1 MSDII
6 VGIDLGTT
14 NSEIAVVRNGHIE
27 IINIEAGVNILP
39 SVVGLGD
46 DGVLLVGAAA
56 RNQYVLHPERTIR
69 SVKRRMGE
77 ATHLVLGDKQYSPP
91 EISAMILLRL
101 KKIAETH
108 LGTAVSKAVITV
120 PAYFSDAQR
129 QATREAGE
137 IAGLEVVRI
146 LNEPTA
152 AALAY
157 GAHRSAQ
164 TGATPATQARKALVY
179 DLGGGT
185 FDVSV
190 VNMEGDVVEV
200 LASHGNNHLGGDD
213 FDRCIVDF
221 VMTHLGTAHGIDS
234 ATAAASPIAMA
245 RLQRA
250 AEAAKITLSSHPY
263 ATLAEEFLFE
273 KDGAPVHLSLE
284 ISRHE
289 YEALI
294 EPYIHETMDAVHVAL
309 SGAKLAVA
317 AMDEVLLVGG
327 ATRTPMV
334 ARLLEALTG
343 ILPHSEIDPDL
354 CVAMGAAI
362 QGEIITGGT
371 TPTVLI
377 DVTPYTFGTSTFAD
391 MNGREYPYCF
401 VPLIRRNT
409 PIPASH
415 SDVFYTMFDNQKAV
429 EVTVFQGEAPDALDN
444 IEIGRFVVEGLRQVP
459 AGNPIVLDF
468 SIDINGILQVRASE
482 KKSGLEFTITIDN
495 AISRFSD
502 GKLEEARK
510 RISSMFADD
519 FGDDDESDESGES
532 DTSGAD
538 GPAAALPLAQ
548 RRSLVEALALIEK
561 AERLLKTAGA
571 DDREDLVDNIEA
583 VRDAM
588 ADERG
593 AEALSLAVAELADV
607 LYYIEN

>member
-1 MSDII
+1 MSEII

-14 NSEIAVVRNGHIE
+14 NSEIAVVRNGRIE
-27 IINIEAGVNILP
+27 ILDIEAGVPGVPILP

-46 DGVLLVGAAA
+46 DDVLLVGAAA

-77 ATHLVLGDKQYSPP
+77 ATHLALGDKQYSPP

-101 KKIAETH
+101 KKIAEAH
-108 LGTAVSKAVITV
+108 LGVAVSKAVITV

-157 GAHRSAQ
+157 GAHHSAQ
-164 TGATPATQARKALVY
+164 AGSKVGTQTRKALVY

-190 VNMEGDVVEV
+190 VNMEGVVVEV

-221 VMTHLGTAHGIDS
+221 VLEHLNTAHGIDN
-234 ATAAASPIAMA
+234 ATAVASPIAMA
-245 RLQRA
+245 RLHRA
-250 AEAAKITLSSHPY
+250 AEAAKIALSSHPY
-263 ATLAEEFLFE
+263 ATLAEEFLYE
-273 KDGAPVHLSLE
+273 KNGAPVHLSLE

-289 YEALI
+289 YEAMI

-309 SGAKLAVA
+309 SGAKLAVSA
-317 AMDEVLLVGG
+317 LDEVLLVGG

-343 ILPHSEIDPDL
+343 ILPHGEIDPDL

-362 QGEIITGGT
+362 QGEIIAGGT

-377 DVTPYTFGTSTFAD
+377 DVTPYTFGTSTVAELG
-391 MNGREYPYCF
+391 GREYPHCF

-415 SDVFYTMFDNQKAV
+415 GKVFYTMFDNQEAV
-429 EVTVFQGEAPDALDN
+429 EVTVYQGEAPDALDN
-444 IEIGRFVVEGLRQVP
+444 IEIGQFVVEGLRQVP
-459 AGNPIVLDF
+459 AGNPIVIDF

-495 AISRFSD
+495 AISRFQD
-502 GKLEEARK
+502 GKLDEARQ

-519 FGDDDESDESGES
+519 FGPDDEV
-532 DTSGAD
+532 DTSETDA
-538 GPAAALPLAQ
+538 PTAALPLAQ
-548 RRSLVEALALIEK
+548 RRHQVEALALVEK

-571 DDREDLVDNIEA
+571 DDREDLIDNIEA

-588 ADERG
+588 SDAGEDDD
-593 AEALSLAVAELADV
+593 AQLLQAMASLADV
-607 LYYIEN
+607 LYYLEN

>member
-1 MSDII
+1 MSDTI

-14 NSEIAVVRNGHIE
+14 NSEIAVVRNGRIE
-27 IINIEAGVNILP
+27 VIDIENGVPMLP
-39 SVVGLGD
+39 SVVGLGED
-46 DGVLLVGAAA
+46 NALLVGAAA

-77 ATHLVLGDKQYSPP
+77 ATRLALGDQQYSPP

-101 KKIAETH
+101 KKIAEAH
-108 LGTAVSKAVITV
+108 LGSAVQRAVITV

-137 IAGLEVVRI
+137 IAGLDVVRI

-157 GAHRSAQ
+157 GAHRSADA
-164 TGATPATQARKALVY
+164 GAAANPASRKSLVY

-185 FDVSV
+185 FDVSI
-190 VNMEGDVVEV
+190 VNMEGDLVEV
-200 LASHGNNHLGGDD
+200 LASHGNNRLGGDD

-221 VMTHLGTAHGIDS
+221 VLAHLGRTHGIDA

-250 AEAAKITLSSHPY
+250 AEAGKIALSERPY

-294 EPYIHETMDAVHVAL
+294 EPYISETLDAVHVAL
-309 SGAKLAVA
+309 SGAKLTVSDL
-317 AMDEVLLVGG
+317 DEVLLVGG

-343 ILPHSEIDPDL
+343 IAPHGEINPDL

-362 QGEIITGGT
+362 QGQTIAGGAS
-371 TPTVLI
+371 PSVLI
-377 DVTPYTFGTSTFAD
+377 DVTPYTFGTSSYGHLD
-391 MNGREYPYCF
+391 GREYPYCF

-409 PIPASH
+409 PIPASR
-415 SDVFYTMFDNQKAV
+415 SDVFYTMHDNQEEV
-429 EVTVFQGEAPDALDN
+429 DVTVFQGEAQDALDN
-444 IEIGRFVVEGLRQVP
+444 IEIGRFLVEGLRKVP
-459 AGNPIVLDF
+459 SGNPIVIDF

-482 KKSGLEFTITIDN
+482 KKTGLQYAITIDN
-495 AISRFSD
+495 AISRFED
-502 GKLEEARK
+502 GKLDEARG
-510 RISSMFADD
+510 RIRAMFDADD
-519 FGDDDESDESGES
+519 ALSADADSDNQSSEVV
-532 DTSGAD
+532 
-538 GPAAALPLAQ
+538 PLGH
-548 RRSLVEALALIEK
+548 RRSVVEALALVEK
-561 AERLLKTAGA
+561 AERLLTTAGA
-571 DDREDLVDNIEA
+571 DDREDLIDNIEA
-583 VRDAM
+583 VRDAVTDSDGADDAGLHQAM
-588 ADERG
+588 A
-593 AEALSLAVAELADV
+593 SLADV
-607 LYYIEN
+607 LYYLDN

>member
-1 MSDII
+1 MSDTI

-14 NSEIAVVRNGHIE
+14 NSEIAIVRNGRIE
-27 IINIEAGVNILP
+27 VIDVENGVPMLP

-46 DGVLLVGAAA
+46 DNVLLVGAAA

-77 ATHLVLGDKQYSPP
+77 ATRLELGDKQYSPP

-101 KKIAETH
+101 KQIAEAH
-108 LGTAVSKAVITV
+108 LGAAVKRAVITV

-157 GAHRSAQ
+157 GAHRRAETGSAAS
-164 TGATPATQARKALVY
+164 TAARKALVY

-185 FDVSV
+185 FDVSI

-213 FDRCIVDF
+213 FDRCIVNFALDY
-221 VMTHLGTAHGIDS
+221 LDLAHGID
-234 ATAAASPIAMA
+234 AAMAAASPIAMA

-250 AEAAKITLSSHPY
+250 AEVAKITLSDRPY
-263 ATLAEEFLFE
+263 ATLSEEFLFE

-284 ISRHE
+284 ISRTE

-294 EPYIHETMDAVHVAL
+294 EPYISETMDAVHVAL
-309 SGAKLAVA
+309 SGARLAVSQL
-317 AMDEVLLVGG
+317 DEVLLVGG
-327 ATRTPMV
+327 TTRTPMV
-334 ARLLEALTG
+334 SRLLEALTG
-343 ILPHSEIDPDL
+343 IAPHGEINPDL

-362 QGEIITGGT
+362 QGQTIAGGAS
-371 TPTVLI
+371 PTVLI
-377 DVTPYTFGTSTFAD
+377 DVTPYTFGTSTFGVLD
-391 MNGREYPYCF
+391 GREYPYCF

-409 PIPASH
+409 PIPAARSE
-415 SDVFYTMFDNQKAV
+415 VFYTLVDNQEKV
-429 EVTVFQGEAPDALDN
+429 DVTVFQGEAPDALDN
-444 IEIGRFVVEGLRQVP
+444 IEIGRFMVEGLRKVP
-459 AGNPIVLDF
+459 AGNPIVLEF

-482 KKSGLEFTITIDN
+482 KKTGLEYAITIDN
-495 AISRFSD
+495 AISRFED
-502 GKLEEARK
+502 GKLDEARD
-510 RISSMFADD
+510 RIRAML
-519 FGDDDESDESGES
+519 GDD
-532 DTSGAD
+532 TSSFASANADAQEGA
-538 GPAAALPLAQ
+538 PSAEQLAH
-548 RRSLVEALALIEK
+548 RRSRVEALALLEK
-561 AERLLKTAGA
+561 AERLLKTADA
-571 DDREDLVDNIEA
+571 DDREDLIDNMEA

-588 ADERG
+588 KTDADTNAVE
-593 AEALSLAVAELADV
+593 AEAELEQATAALADV
-607 LYYIEN
+607 LYYLDQ

>member
-14 NSEIAVVRNGHIE
+14 NSEIALVRNGHIE
-27 IINIEAGVNILP
+27 IINIEADVKILP

-46 DGVLLVGAAA
+46 DNVLLVGAAA

-77 ATHLVLGDKQYSPP
+77 ATYLKLGDTQYSPP

-101 KKIAETH
+101 KKIAENH
-108 LGTAVSKAVITV
+108 LGAAVSKAVITV

-129 QATREAGE
+129 QATREAGQ

-157 GAHRSAQ
+157 GAHRSVKS
-164 TGATPATQARKALVY
+164 GAAADLQARMALVY

-190 VNMEGDVVEV
+190 VNMEGEVVEV

-221 VMTHLGTAHGIDS
+221 VQKHLETAHAIDA
-234 ATAAASPIAMA
+234 ATLAGSPIAMA

-250 AEAAKITLSSHPY
+250 AEVAKITLSSHPY

-273 KDGAPVHLSLE
+273 KDGVPVHLSLE

-294 EPYIHETMDAVHVAL
+294 EPYIHETMDAVQVAL
-309 SGAKLAVA
+309 SGAKLTVGAI
-317 AMDEVLLVGG
+317 DEVLLVGG

-343 ILPHSEIDPDL
+343 IQPHSEIDPDL

-362 QGEIITGGT
+362 QGEIIAGGT

-377 DVTPYTFGTSTFAD
+377 DVTPYTFGTSTFGD
-391 MNGREYPYCF
+391 FGGREYPYCF

-415 SDVFYTMFDNQKAV
+415 SEVFYTMHDNQQAV

-444 IEIGRFVVEGLRQVP
+444 IEIGRFVVEGLRHVP
-459 AGNPIVLDF
+459 AGNPIVIDF
-468 SIDINGILQVRASE
+468 SIDINGILHVRASE

-502 GKLEEARK
+502 GKLDETRK
-510 RISSMFADD
+510 RISSMFADG
-519 FGDDDESDESGES
+519 FGDDAEFDEADTAETDEA
-532 DTSGAD
+532 T
-538 GPAAALPLAQ
+538 AALPLAQ
-548 RRSLVEALALIEK
+548 RRNQVEALALIEK

-571 DDREDLVDNIEA
+571 DDREDLIDTIEA

-588 ADERG
+588 TDAPESDP
-593 AEALSLAVAELADV
+593 AALQQAVAELADV

>member
-14 NSEIAVVRNGHIE
+14 NSEIAVVRNGRIE
-27 IINIEAGVNILP
+27 VIDIEPGMPILP

-46 DGVLLVGAAA
+46 DNVLLVGAAA

-77 ATHLVLGDKQYSPP
+77 ATQLALGDKQYSPP
-91 EISAMILLRL
+91 EVSAMILLRL
-101 KKIAETH
+101 KKVAEAH
-108 LGTAVSKAVITV
+108 LGATVSKAVITV

-164 TGATPATQARKALVY
+164 GITDASAKARKALVY

-221 VMTHLGTAHGIDS
+221 ALAHLDTAHGIDN
-234 ATAAASPIAMA
+234 AIAAASPIAMA

-250 AEAAKITLSSHPY
+250 AEVAKITLSNHPY
-263 ATLAEEFLFE
+263 ATLSEEFLFE
-273 KDGAPVHLSLE
+273 KDGVPVHLSLE

-289 YEALI
+289 YETLI

-309 SGAKLAVA
+309 SGAKLPVSAI
-317 AMDEVLLVGG
+317 DEVLLVGG

-343 ILPHSEIDPDL
+343 IQPHGEIDADL
-354 CVAMGAAI
+354 CVAMGAAV
-362 QGEIITGGT
+362 QGEIIAGGT

-377 DVTPYTFGTSTFAD
+377 DVTPYTFGTSAMGMMGERD
-391 MNGREYPYCF
+391 YPYCF

-415 SDVFYTMFDNQKAV
+415 SEVFYTMFDNQKAV
-429 EVTVFQGEAPDALDN
+429 DVMVYQGEAPDALDN

-468 SIDINGILQVRASE
+468 SIDINGILLVRASE
-482 KKSGLEFTITIDN
+482 KKSGLEHTITIDN
-495 AISRFSD
+495 AISRFQD
-502 GKLEEARK
+502 DKLDAARQ
-510 RISSMFADD
+510 RISAMFADD
-519 FGDDDESDESGES
+519 FGSDDA
-532 DTSGAD
+532 AD
-538 GPAAALPLAQ
+538 IADVDDVAAPTTAQPLAQ
-548 RRSLVEALALIEK
+548 RRNAVEALALVEK
-561 AERLLKTAGA
+561 AERLLKTASA
-571 DDREDLVDNIEA
+571 DDREDLIDNMEA
-583 VRDAM
+583 VRDALLAADAGDM
-588 ADERG
+588 AQLPP
-593 AEALSLAVAELADV
+593 AMAALADV
-607 LYYIEN
+607 LYYLEN

>member
-6 VGIDLGTT
+6 AGIDLGTT
-14 NSEIAVVRNGHIE
+14 NSEIAIVRNGRIE
-27 IINIEAGVNILP
+27 ILEIENGVPILP

-46 DGVLLVGAAA
+46 DNVLLVGAAA
-56 RNQYVLHPERTIR
+56 RNQYVLHPERTIH

-77 ATHLVLGDKQYSPP
+77 ATQLTLGDKQYSPQ

-101 KKIAETH
+101 KKIAEAH
-108 LGTAVSKAVITV
+108 LGAAVSRAVITV

-164 TGATPATQARKALVY
+164 AENATDRAKARKALVY

-185 FDVSV
+185 FDVSL

-213 FDRCIVDF
+213 FDHCIINFALD
-221 VMTHLGTAHGIDS
+221 HLNTAHGIDA

-250 AEAAKITLSSHPY
+250 AEAAKIALSDRPY
-263 ATLAEEFLFE
+263 ATLAEEYLFE

-289 YEALI
+289 YEEMI
-294 EPYIHETMDAVHVAL
+294 EPFISETMDAVHVAL
-309 SGAKLAVA
+309 TGAHLAVSDI
-317 AMDEVLLVGG
+317 DEVLLVGG

-334 ARLLEALTG
+334 ARLLESLTG
-343 ILPHSEIDPDL
+343 MQPHGEIDPDL

-362 QGEIITGGT
+362 QGEVIAGGT

-377 DVTPYTFGTSTFAD
+377 DVTPYTFGTSSLAELGGTL
-391 MNGREYPYCF
+391 YPYCF

-409 PIPASH
+409 PIPAAH
-415 SDVFYTMFDNQKAV
+415 SEVFYTVVDNQEKV

-444 IEIGRFVVEGLRQVP
+444 IEIGRFMVEGLRKVP
-459 AGNPIVLDF
+459 SGNPIVLDF
-468 SIDINGILQVRASE
+468 TLDINGILHVRARE
-482 KKSGLEFTITIDN
+482 KKTGLECAITIDN
-495 AISRFSD
+495 AISRFAD
-502 GKLEEARK
+502 GKLEEARS
-510 RISSMFADD
+510 RISAM
-519 FGDDDESDESGES
+519 FGDEDGSVEDVDSVDTDDSE
-532 DTSGAD
+532 
-538 GPAAALPLAQ
+538 PAATATGH
-548 RRSLVEALALIEK
+548 RRSVVEANALVEK

-571 DDREDLVDNIEA
+571 DDREDLIDGIEA
-583 VRDAM
+583 VRDVLTSATADDDAALQRCM
-588 ADERG
+588 A
-593 AEALSLAVAELADV
+593 ALADV
-607 LYYIEN
+607 LYYLDN

>member
-1 MSDII
+1 MSDTI

-14 NSEIAVVRNGHIE
+14 NSEIAVVRDGRIEVITIENG
-27 IINIEAGVNILP
+27 VPMLP
-39 SVVGLGD
+39 SVVGLGED
-46 DGVLLVGAAA
+46 HALLVGAAA

-69 SVKRRMGE
+69 SIKRRMGE
-77 ATHLVLGDKQYSPP
+77 ATRLQLGDKQYSPP

-101 KKIAETH
+101 KKIAQAH
-108 LGTAVSKAVITV
+108 LGAAVQRAVITV

-146 LNEPTA
+146 INEPTA

-157 GAHRSAQ
+157 GAHRRADAQ
-164 TGATPATQARKALVY
+164 APAKVSRKSLVY

-190 VNMEGDVVEV
+190 VNMEGDLVEV
-200 LASHGNNHLGGDD
+200 LASHGNNRLGGDD

-221 VMTHLGTAHGIDS
+221 VLAHLARTDGIDA
-234 ATAAASPIAMA
+234 ATAVASPIAMA

-250 AEAAKITLSSHPY
+250 AEAGKIALSERPY

-294 EPYIHETMDAVHVAL
+294 EPYITETMDAVHVAL
-309 SGAKLAVA
+309 SGAKLTVSDL
-317 AMDEVLLVGG
+317 DEVLLVGG

-343 ILPHSEIDPDL
+343 IAPHGEINPDL

-362 QGEIITGGT
+362 QGQTIAGGAS
-371 TPTVLI
+371 PMVLI
-377 DVTPYTFGTSTFAD
+377 DVTPYTFGTSSFGILD
-391 MNGREYPYCF
+391 GREYPYCF
-401 VPLIRRNT
+401 VPLIRSNT
-409 PIPASH
+409 PIPASR
-415 SDVFYTMFDNQKAV
+415 SDVFYTMYDNQV
-429 EVTVFQGEAPDALDN
+429 EVDVTVFQGEAPDALDN
-444 IEIGRFVVEGLRQVP
+444 IEIGRFLVEGLREVP

-482 KKSGLEFTITIDN
+482 KKTGLQYAITIEN
-495 AISRFSD
+495 AISRFED
-502 GKLEEARK
+502 GKLNEARG
-510 RISSMFADD
+510 RIRAMF
-519 FGDDDESDESGES
+519 DDD
-532 DTSGAD
+532 T
-538 GPAAALPLAQ
+538 ALPVDTDVDAKDDETQPDAGRLEH
-548 RRSLVEALALIEK
+548 RRSIVEAEALIEK

-571 DDREDLVDNIEA
+571 DDREDLIDNIEA

-588 ADERG
+588 ASDTAQAD
-593 AEALSLAVAELADV
+593 AELQKAMAALADV
-607 LYYIEN
+607 LYYLD

>member
-1 MSDII
+1 MSDVV

-14 NSEIAVVRNGHIE
+14 NSEIAVVRNSRIEVIE
-27 IINIEAGVNILP
+27 IDNGAPILP

-77 ATHLVLGDKQYSPP
+77 PINLALGDKEYSPP

-101 KKIAETH
+101 KQIAEAH
-108 LGTAVSKAVITV
+108 LGVTVGRAVITV
-120 PAYFSDAQR
+120 PAYFSDSQR

-157 GAHRSAQ
+157 GARR
-164 TGATPATQARKALVY
+164 GAMDAGSTAPKTARKALVY

-185 FDVSV
+185 FDVSI

-200 LASHGNNHLGGDD
+200 LASHGNNRLGGDD

-221 VMTHLGTAHGIDS
+221 ALDHLRSVHGVDA
-234 ATAAASPIAMA
+234 ATASASPIALA

-250 AEAAKITLSSHPY
+250 AESAKITLSDRPY

-273 KDGAPVHLSLE
+273 INGAPIHLSLE

-289 YEALI
+289 YEAMI
-294 EPYIHETMDAVHVAL
+294 AHYISETMDAVHVAL
-309 SGAKLAVA
+309 TGAHLAVA
-317 AMDEVLLVGG
+317 DIDEVLLVGG

-334 ARLLEALTG
+334 SRLLETLTG
-343 ILPHSEIDPDL
+343 IQPHGEIDPDL

-362 QGEIITGGT
+362 LGETIAGRA
-371 TPTVLI
+371 TPSVLI
-377 DVTPYTFGTSTFAD
+377 DVTPYTFGTSSVAELD
-391 MNGREYPYCF
+391 GREYPYCF

-409 PIPASH
+409 PIPASR
-415 SDVFYTMFDNQKAV
+415 SEVFYTMVDNQEMV
-429 EVTVFQGEAPDALDN
+429 DVTVFQGEAPDALDN
-444 IEIGRFVVEGLRQVP
+444 IEIGRFLVEGLRKVP

-468 SIDINGILQVRASE
+468 SIDINGILRVRASE
-482 KKSGLEFTITIDN
+482 KASGLEYAITIDN
-495 AISRFSD
+495 ALSRFQD
-502 GKLEEARK
+502 GKLDEARE
-510 RISSMFADD
+510 RIQSMFADNSEPATD
-519 FGDDDESDESGES
+519 AEYRAIDRQASDAPTE
-532 DTSGAD
+532 
-538 GPAAALPLAQ
+538 L
-548 RRSLVEALALIEK
+548 RRAMVEATALIEK

-571 DDREDLVDNIEA
+571 DDREDLIDNMEA

-588 ADERG
+588 ADSDAADVEVLRQSM
-593 AEALSLAVAELADV
+593 AALADV
-607 LYYIEN
+607 LYYLES

>member
-1 MSDII
+1 MNEII

-14 NSEIAVVRNGHIE
+14 NSEIAVVRNGRIE
-27 IINIEAGVNILP
+27 VIDVTPGVPILP

-46 DGVLLVGAAA
+46 DAVLLVGAAA
-56 RNQYVLHPERTIR
+56 RNQYVLHPERTVR

-77 ATHLVLGDKQYSPP
+77 ATHLALGDKQYSPP
-91 EISAMILLRL
+91 EISAMILLQL
-101 KKIAETH
+101 KKVAEAH
-108 LGTAVSKAVITV
+108 LGAAVGKAVITV

-129 QATREAGE
+129 QATREAGQ

-157 GAHRSAQ
+157 GAHRSEQGSSAK
-164 TGATPATQARKALVY
+164 ARKALVY

-221 VMTHLGTAHGIDS
+221 ALAHLGTAHGIDS
-234 ATAAASPIAMA
+234 AMAAAAPIAMA

-273 KDGAPVHLSLE
+273 KDGLPVHLSLE

-309 SGAKLAVA
+309 SGAKLTVA
-317 AMDEVLLVGG
+317 AIDEVLLVGG

-343 ILPHSEIDPDL
+343 IQPHNEIDADL
-354 CVAMGAAI
+354 CVAMGAAV
-362 QGEIITGGT
+362 QGEIIAGGS

-377 DVTPYTFGTSTFAD
+377 DVTPYTFGTSA
-391 MNGREYPYCF
+391 MGMMGEQLYPYCF

-415 SDVFYTMFDNQKAV
+415 SEVFYTMADNQKAV
-429 EVTVFQGEAPDALDN
+429 DVMVYQGEASDALDN

-482 KKSGLEFTITIDN
+482 KKSGLEHSITIDN
-495 AISRFSD
+495 AISRFQD
-502 GKLEEARK
+502 GKLDAARE
-510 RISSMFADD
+510 RINAMFAEDAQP
-519 FGDDDESDESGES
+519 DDE
-532 DTSGAD
+532 AD
-538 GPAAALPLAQ
+538 RAAGTDSEASAQPLMQ
-548 RRSLVEALALIEK
+548 RRQEVEALALIEK

-571 DDREDLVDNIEA
+571 DDREDLIDSLEA
-583 VRDAM
+583 VRDALTKAGAGDAVELPAAM
-588 ADERG
+588 A
-593 AEALSLAVAELADV
+593 ALADV
-607 LYYIEN
+607 LYFLEN

>member
-1 MSDII
+1 MSEII

-14 NSEIAVVRNGHIE
+14 NSEIAVVRNGRIE
-27 IINIEAGVNILP
+27 IISIETGVNILP

-46 DGVLLVGAAA
+46 DNALLVGAAA

-77 ATHLVLGDKQYSPP
+77 ATYLTLGDKQYSPP

-101 KKIAETH
+101 KKIAEAH
-108 LGTAVSKAVITV
+108 LGSAVSKAVITV

-157 GAHRSAQ
+157 GAHRS
-164 TGATPATQARKALVY
+164 TLPYIPTDPRARKALVY

-190 VNMEGDVVEV
+190 VNMEGEVVEV

-213 FDRCIVDF
+213 FDLCIVNF
-221 VMTHLGTAHGIDS
+221 ALKHLDTVHGITD
-234 ATAAASPIAMA
+234 ATATASPIAMA

-250 AEAAKITLSSHPY
+250 AEAAKIALSSQPF

-273 KDGAPVHLSLE
+273 KNGTPVHLSLE
-284 ISRHE
+284 LSRHE

-309 SGAKLAVA
+309 SGAKLAVGA
-317 AMDEVLLVGG
+317 IDEVLLVGG

-343 ILPHSEIDPDL
+343 IQPHSEIDPDL
-354 CVAMGAAI
+354 CVAMGAAV
-362 QGEIITGGT
+362 QGEIIAGGT
-371 TPTVLI
+371 SPTVLI
-377 DVTPYTFGTSTFAD
+377 DVTPYTFGTSSVGD
-391 MNGREYPYCF
+391 LGGREYPYCF

-409 PIPASH
+409 PIPASR
-415 SDVFYTMFDNQKAV
+415 SEVFYTMFDNQKAV

-468 SIDINGILQVRASE
+468 SIDINGILQVRARE
-482 KKSGLEFTITIDN
+482 KKSGLEFSITIDN
-495 AISRFSD
+495 AIARFSD
-502 GKLEEARK
+502 GKLEEAR
-510 RISSMFADD
+510 RRVSSLFADEFD
-519 FGDDDESDESGES
+519 NEDATEALAADEQ
-532 DTSGAD
+532 
-538 GPAAALPLAQ
+538 AAALPLVQ
-548 RRSLVEALALIEK
+548 RRNLVEALALIEK

-571 DDREDLVDNIEA
+571 DDREDLIDSMEA

-588 ADERG
+588 A
-593 AEALSLAVAELADV
+593 AESDAAALPQAMAALADV
-607 LYYIEN
+607 LYYLEN

>member
-14 NSEIAVVRNGHIE
+14 NSEIAVVRHGRIE
-27 IINIEAGVNILP
+27 IIDIEAGVPILP

-46 DGVLLVGAAA
+46 DNVLLVGAAA

-77 ATHLVLGDKQYSPP
+77 ATHLALGDKQYSPP

-108 LGTAVSKAVITV
+108 LGVAVSKAVITV

-157 GAHRSAQ
+157 GAHRSTQ
-164 TGATPATQARKALVY
+164 TSAAEGAPTRKALVY

-190 VNMEGDVVEV
+190 VNMEGVVVEV

-213 FDRCIVDF
+213 FDQCIVDF
-221 VMTHLGTAHGIDS
+221 VLAHLNTAHGIDS

-245 RLQRA
+245 RLYRA
-250 AEAAKITLSSHPY
+250 AEAAKIALSSHPY
-263 ATLAEEFLFE
+263 ATLAEEFLYE
-273 KDGAPVHLSLE
+273 KNGAPVHLSLE

-289 YEALI
+289 YETMI
-294 EPYIHETMDAVHVAL
+294 EPFIHETMDAMHVAL
-309 SGAKLAVA
+309 SGAKLAVSA
-317 AMDEVLLVGG
+317 IDEVLLVGG

-343 ILPHSEIDPDL
+343 ILPHGEIDPDL

-362 QGEIITGGT
+362 QGEIIAGGT

-377 DVTPYTFGTSTFAD
+377 DVTPYTFGTSTVAD
-391 MNGREYPYCF
+391 LGGREYPYCF

-409 PIPASH
+409 PIPTSH
-415 SDVFYTMFDNQKAV
+415 SEVFYTMFDNQEAV
-429 EVTVFQGEAPDALDN
+429 EVTVFQGEEPDALDN
-444 IEIGRFVVEGLRQVP
+444 IEIGRFVVKGLRQVP
-459 AGNPIVLDF
+459 AGNPIVIDF
-468 SIDINGILQVRASE
+468 AIDINGILHVRASE
-482 KKSGLEFTITIDN
+482 KKSGLEFSITIDN
-495 AISRFSD
+495 AITRFQD
-502 GKLEEARK
+502 GKLDEARK

-519 FGDDDESDESGES
+519 FGPDDEA
-532 DTSGAD
+532 DTPEMGAQS
-538 GPAAALPLAQ
+538 AALPLAQ
-548 RRSLVEALALIEK
+548 RRHLVEALALVEK

-571 DDREDLVDNIEA
+571 DDREDLIDNIEA

-588 ADERG
+588 SDAG
-593 AEALSLAVAELADV
+593 
-607 LYYIEN
+607 ENDDAKLP

>member
-1 MSDII
+1 MSDTI

-14 NSEIAVVRNGHIE
+14 NSEIAIVRNGRIE
-27 IINIEAGVNILP
+27 VLDVENGLPILP
-39 SVVGLGD
+39 SVVGLGE
-46 DGVLLVGAAA
+46 GNALLVGAAA

-77 ATHLVLGDKQYSPP
+77 AIRLELGDKQYSPP

-101 KKIAETH
+101 KKIAEAH
-108 LGTAVSKAVITV
+108 LGTSVARAVITV

-157 GAHRSAQ
+157 GAQRRRADASVPASA
-164 TGATPATQARKALVY
+164 APRKSLVY

-185 FDVSV
+185 FDVSI
-190 VNMEGDVVEV
+190 VNMEGDLVEV
-200 LASHGNNHLGGDD
+200 LASHGNNRLGGDD

-221 VMTHLGTAHGIDS
+221 VLTHLARTHGIDA

-250 AEAAKITLSSHPY
+250 AEAAKIALSERPY
-263 ATLAEEFLFE
+263 STLAEEFLFE

-294 EPYIHETMDAVHVAL
+294 EPYITETMDAVHVAL
-309 SGAKLAVA
+309 SGAKLAVS
-317 AMDEVLLVGG
+317 DLHEVLLVGG

-343 ILPHSEIDPDL
+343 ILPHSEINPDL

-362 QGEIITGGT
+362 QGQTIAGGAS
-371 TPTVLI
+371 PTVLI
-377 DVTPYTFGTSTFAD
+377 DVTPYTFGTSTFAMLD
-391 MNGREYPYCF
+391 GREYPYCY

-409 PIPASH
+409 PIPASR
-415 SDVFYTMFDNQKAV
+415 SDVFYTMVDNQEKV

-444 IEIGRFVVEGLRQVP
+444 IEIGRFMVEGLRKVP
-459 AGNPIVLDF
+459 SGNPIVIDF

-482 KKSGLEFTITIDN
+482 KKTGLQYAITIDN
-495 AISRFSD
+495 AISRFEDS
-502 GKLEEARK
+502 KLDEARG
-510 RISSMFADD
+510 RIRAVFGEESASSTDTDTDD
-519 FGDDDESDESGES
+519 
-532 DTSGAD
+532 AQ
-538 GPAAALPLAQ
+538 PAAKRLGH
-548 RRSLVEALALIEK
+548 RRNLVEAQALVEK
-561 AERLLKTAGA
+561 AERLLTSVGA
-571 DDREDLVDNIEA
+571 DDREDLIDNIEA
-583 VRDAM
+583 VRDAIASDTGQADSDLQKVM
-588 ADERG
+588 AT
-593 AEALSLAVAELADV
+593 LADV
-607 LYYIEN
+607 LYYLDQ

>member
-1 MSDII
+1 
-6 VGIDLGTT
+6 
-14 NSEIAVVRNGHIE
+14 
-27 IINIEAGVNILP
+27 
-39 SVVGLGD
+39 
-46 DGVLLVGAAA
+46 
-56 RNQYVLHPERTIR
+56 
-69 SVKRRMGE
+69 
-77 ATHLVLGDKQYSPP
+77 
-91 EISAMILLRL
+91 
-101 KKIAETH
+101 
-108 LGTAVSKAVITV
+108 
-120 PAYFSDAQR
+120 
-129 QATREAGE
+129 
-137 IAGLEVVRI
+137 
-146 LNEPTA
+146 
-152 AALAY
+152 LAY
-157 GAHRSAQ
+157 GAHRSTQPGAAASPQ
-164 TGATPATQARKALVY
+164 TRKALVY

-190 VNMEGDVVEV
+190 VNMEGEVVEV

-221 VMTHLGTAHGIDS
+221 VLEHLDTAHGIDA

-250 AEAAKITLSSHPY
+250 AEAAKITLSNHPY

-317 AMDEVLLVGG
+317 AIDEVLLVGG

-343 ILPHSEIDPDL
+343 IQPHSEIDPDL

-362 QGEIITGGT
+362 QGEIIAGGT

-377 DVTPYTFGTSTFAD
+377 DVTPYTFGTSTLAE
-391 MNGREYPYCF
+391 MGGREYPYCF

-415 SDVFYTMFDNQKAV
+415 SDVFYTLFDNQEAV
-429 EVTVFQGEAPDALDN
+429 EVTVFQGEEPDALDN

-459 AGNPIVLDF
+459 AGNPIVIDF

-482 KKSGLEFTITIDN
+482 KKSGLECTITIDN

-502 GKLEEARK
+502 GKLEQARQ
-510 RISSMFADD
+510 RISAMFADD
-519 FGDDDESDESGES
+519 VVGDDEAD
-532 DTSGAD
+532 GAD
-538 GPAAALPLAQ
+538 SPGTDGKTPALPQAQ

-561 AERLLKTAGA
+561 GERLLKTAGA
-571 DDREDLVDNIEA
+571 DDREDLIDSMEA

-588 ADERG
+588 ADV
-593 AEALSLAVAELADV
+593 AEGDAAALQLAVAELADV
-607 LYYIEN
+607 LYYLEN

>member
-1 MSDII
+1 MSDTI

-14 NSEIAVVRNGHIE
+14 NSEIAIVRDGRIEVLDIENG
-27 IINIEAGVNILP
+27 VQILP
-39 SVVGLGD
+39 SVVGLGE
-46 DGVLLVGAAA
+46 GNELLVGAAA

-77 ATHLVLGDKQYSPP
+77 ATRLDLGDMQYSPP

-101 KKIAETH
+101 KKIAEAH
-108 LGTAVSKAVITV
+108 LGAAVKRAVITV

-157 GAHRSAQ
+157 GAQRRTDANLPASA
-164 TGATPATQARKALVY
+164 AARKSLVY

-185 FDVSV
+185 FDVSI
-190 VNMEGDVVEV
+190 VNLEGDLVEV
-200 LASHGNNHLGGDD
+200 LASHGNNRLGGDD

-221 VMTHLGTAHGIDS
+221 VLAHLASVHGIDPEQ
-234 ATAAASPIAMA
+234 AAATPIAMA

-250 AEAAKITLSSHPY
+250 AEVAKIALSDRPY
-263 ATLAEEFLFE
+263 ATVVEEFLFE
-273 KDGAPVHLSLE
+273 KNGAPVHLSLE

-294 EPYIHETMDAVHVAL
+294 EPYITETMDAVHVAL
-309 SGAKLAVA
+309 SGAKLAVS
-317 AMDEVLLVGG
+317 DLHEVLLVGG

-343 ILPHSEIDPDL
+343 ILPHSEINPDL

-362 QGEIITGGT
+362 QGQTIAGGAS
-371 TPTVLI
+371 PTVLI
-377 DVTPYTFGTSTFAD
+377 DVTPYTFGTSTFALLD
-391 MNGREYPYCF
+391 GREYPFCF

-409 PIPASH
+409 PIPASR
-415 SDVFYTMFDNQKAV
+415 SDVFYTMFDDQEKV
-429 EVTVFQGEAPDALDN
+429 EVTVFQGEKPDALDN
-444 IEIGRFVVEGLRQVP
+444 IEIGRFMVEGLRKVP
-459 AGNPIVLDF
+459 AGNPIVIDF

-482 KKSGLEFTITIDN
+482 KKTGLEYAITIDN
-495 AISRFSD
+495 AISRFED
-502 GKLEEARK
+502 GKLDEARE
-510 RISSMFADD
+510 RIRTLFGQESDSSIGADT
-519 FGDDDESDESGES
+519 DDEP
-532 DTSGAD
+532 
-538 GPAAALPLAQ
+538 PAADRLGH
-548 RRSLVEALALIEK
+548 RRNLVEAQALVEK
-561 AERLLKTAGA
+561 AERLLSSVGV
-571 DDREDLVDNIEA
+571 DDREDLIDSIEA

-588 ADERG
+588 SNATEQSDSDLQKVM
-593 AEALSLAVAELADV
+593 ATLADV
-607 LYYIEN
+607 LYYLGQ

>member
-1 MSDII
+1 MSDTI

-14 NSEIAVVRNGHIE
+14 NSEIAIVRNGRIE
-27 IINIEAGVNILP
+27 VIDIENGVPMLP

-46 DGVLLVGAAA
+46 DNALLVGAAA

-77 ATHLVLGDKQYSPP
+77 ATRLELGGKPYSPP
-91 EISAMILLRL
+91 DISAMILLRL
-101 KKIAETH
+101 KKVAEAH
-108 LGTAVSKAVITV
+108 LGTSVKRAVITV

-157 GAHRSAQ
+157 GAHRRAAAGSAAS
-164 TGATPATQARKALVY
+164 TVARKALVY

-185 FDVSV
+185 FDVSI

-200 LASHGNNHLGGDD
+200 LASHGNNRLGGDD

-221 VMTHLGTAHGIDS
+221 ALAHLELSHGIDA

-250 AEAAKITLSSHPY
+250 AEAAKITLSDRPY

-273 KDGAPVHLSLE
+273 KEGAPIHLSLE

-289 YEALI
+289 YEELI
-294 EPYIHETMDAVHVAL
+294 EPYITETMDAVHVAL
-309 SGAKLAVA
+309 SGAKLAVSQL
-317 AMDEVLLVGG
+317 DEVLLVGG

-334 ARLLEALTG
+334 SRLLEALTG
-343 ILPHSEIDPDL
+343 IQPHGEINPDL

-362 QGEIITGGT
+362 QGQTIAGGAS
-371 TPTVLI
+371 PTVLI
-377 DVTPYTFGTSTFAD
+377 DVTPYTFGTSTFGLLD
-391 MNGREYPYCF
+391 GRDYPYCF
-401 VPLIRRNT
+401 VPLIRSNT
-409 PIPASH
+409 PIPASR
-415 SDVFYTMFDNQKAV
+415 SEVFYTMYDNQAEV
-429 EVTVFQGEAPDALDN
+429 DVTVFQGEAPDALDN
-444 IEIGRFVVEGLRQVP
+444 IEIGRFLVEGLGKVP
-459 AGNPIVLDF
+459 AGNPIVIEF

-482 KKSGLEFTITIDN
+482 KKTGLQYAITIDN
-495 AISRFSD
+495 AISRFEE
-502 GKLEEARK
+502 GKLDEARG
-510 RISSMFADD
+510 RIRAM
-519 FGDDDESDESGES
+519 FGDDASSPEHPNEDED
-532 DTSGAD
+532 D
-538 GPAAALPLAQ
+538 ALPNAERLVH
-548 RRSLVEALALIEK
+548 RRSRVEALALVEK
-561 AERLLKTAGA
+561 AERLLTTAGA
-571 DDREDLVDNIEA
+571 DDREDLIDNIEA

-588 ADERG
+588 MDDTVE
-593 AEALSLAVAELADV
+593 AEAKLQQAMADLADV
-607 LYYIEN
+607 LYYLDQ

>member
-14 NSEIAVVRNGHIE
+14 NSEIAVVRHGRIE
-27 IINIEAGVNILP
+27 IIDIEAGVPILP

-46 DGVLLVGAAA
+46 DNVLLVGAAA

-77 ATHLVLGDKQYSPP
+77 ATHLALGDKQYSPP

-108 LGTAVSKAVITV
+108 LGVAVSKAVITV

-157 GAHRSAQ
+157 GAHRSTQ
-164 TGATPATQARKALVY
+164 TSAAEGAPTRKALVY

-190 VNMEGDVVEV
+190 VNMEGVVVEV

-213 FDRCIVDF
+213 FDQCIVDF
-221 VMTHLGTAHGIDS
+221 VLAHLNTAHGIDS

-245 RLQRA
+245 RLYRA
-250 AEAAKITLSSHPY
+250 AEAAKIALSSHPY
-263 ATLAEEFLFE
+263 ATLAEEFLYE
-273 KDGAPVHLSLE
+273 KNGAPVHLSLE

-289 YEALI
+289 YETMI
-294 EPYIHETMDAVHVAL
+294 EPFIHETMDAMHVAL
-309 SGAKLAVA
+309 SGAKLALSA
-317 AMDEVLLVGG
+317 IDEVLLVGG

-343 ILPHSEIDPDL
+343 ILPHGEIDPDL

-362 QGEIITGGT
+362 QGEIIAGGT

-377 DVTPYTFGTSTFAD
+377 DVTPYTFGTSTVAD
-391 MNGREYPYCF
+391 LGGREYPYCF

-409 PIPASH
+409 PIPTSH
-415 SDVFYTMFDNQKAV
+415 SEVFYTMFDNQEAV

-444 IEIGRFVVEGLRQVP
+444 IEIGRFVVKGLRQVP
-459 AGNPIVLDF
+459 AGNPIVIDF
-468 SIDINGILQVRASE
+468 AIDINGILHVRASE
-482 KKSGLEFTITIDN
+482 KKSGLEFSITIDN
-495 AISRFSD
+495 AITRFQD
-502 GKLEEARK
+502 GKLDEARK

-519 FGDDDESDESGES
+519 FGPDDEA
-532 DTSGAD
+532 DTPEMGAQS
-538 GPAAALPLAQ
+538 AALPLAQ
-548 RRSLVEALALIEK
+548 RRHLVEALALVEK

-571 DDREDLVDNIEA
+571 DDREDLIDNIEA

-588 ADERG
+588 SDAGENDD
-593 AEALSLAVAELADV
+593 AKLLQAMSALADV
-607 LYYIEN
+607 LYYLEN

>member
-1 MSDII
+1 
-6 VGIDLGTT
+6 
-14 NSEIAVVRNGHIE
+14 
-27 IINIEAGVNILP
+27 
-39 SVVGLGD
+39 VVGLGD
-46 DGVLLVGAAA
+46 DQALLVGAAA

-77 ATHLVLGDKQYSPP
+77 ATHLALGDKQYSPP

-101 KKIAETH
+101 KKVAEAH
-108 LGTAVSKAVITV
+108 LGAAVSKAVITV

-164 TGATPATQARKALVY
+164 GTVSAGAQARKALVY

-221 VMTHLGTAHGIDS
+221 VLAHLGTAHGIDNAIAS
-234 ATAAASPIAMA
+234 ASPIAMA

-250 AEAAKITLSSHPY
+250 AEAAKITLSNHPY

-273 KDGAPVHLSLE
+273 KDGVPVHLSLE
-284 ISRHE
+284 ISRQE
-289 YEALI
+289 YEDLI

-309 SGAKLAVA
+309 SGAKLAVSA
-317 AMDEVLLVGG
+317 IDEVLLVGG

-343 ILPHSEIDPDL
+343 IQPHGEIDPDL
-354 CVAMGAAI
+354 CVAMGAAV
-362 QGEIITGGT
+362 QGQIIAGGT

-377 DVTPYTFGTSTFAD
+377 DVTPYTFGTSAMGMMGERD
-391 MNGREYPYCF
+391 YPYCF
-401 VPLIRRNT
+401 IPLIRRNT

-415 SDVFYTMFDNQKAV
+415 SEVFYTMFDNQEAV
-429 EVTVFQGEAPDALDN
+429 DVTVYQGEAPDALDN

-482 KKSGLEFTITIDN
+482 KKSGLEHSITIDN
-495 AISRFSD
+495 AISRFQD
-502 GKLEEARK
+502 GKLDAARQ
-510 RISSMFADD
+510 RISAMFADD
-519 FGDDDESDESGES
+519 FESDDEAVSAEAA
-532 DTSGAD
+532 DTD
-538 GPAAALPLAQ
+538 AAATQPLAQ
-548 RRSLVEALALIEK
+548 RRNVVEALALVEK
-561 AERLLKTAGA
+561 AERLLKTASA
-571 DDREDLVDNIEA
+571 DDREDLIDNLEA
-583 VRDAM
+583 VRDALLLADAGDAAQLAPAM
-588 ADERG
+588 A
-593 AEALSLAVAELADV
+593 ALADV
-607 LYYIEN
+607 LYYLEN